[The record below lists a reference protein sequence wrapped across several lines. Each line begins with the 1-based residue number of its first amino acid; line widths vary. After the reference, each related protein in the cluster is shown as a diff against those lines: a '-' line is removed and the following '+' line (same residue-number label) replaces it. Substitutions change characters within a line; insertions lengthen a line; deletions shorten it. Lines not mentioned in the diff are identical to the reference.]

1 MHLLFFVGFSSILAL
16 AQPPATSPS
25 QWPGWSNLRNCV
37 QNAIVNYNMYYAGC
51 GDWQCMCE
59 HSSIAGP
66 DILSAVINECSSDD
80 GDISTATSIFNW
92 FCSQFPYSTASLLP
106 GVTVTDPSQWPGW
119 SDLRGCVQNA
129 IVNYNMYYA
138 GCGDWQCMCEH
149 GSIAEADILSAVIN
163 ECSSN
168 EPDIA
173 VATSIFNG
181 FCSQLPGVTDFQA
194 VPASTA
200 SPVAGLTASPAT
212 ATPTCN
218 YSQLHVLI

>member
-25 QWPGWSNLRNCV
+25 QWPGWSNLRN
-37 QNAIVNYNMYYAGC
+37 
-51 GDWQCMCE
+51 
-59 HSSIAGP
+59 
-66 DILSAVINECSSDD
+66 
-80 GDISTATSIFNW
+80 
-92 FCSQFPYSTASLLP
+92 
-106 GVTVTDPSQWPGW
+106 
-119 SDLRGCVQNA
+119 CVQNA